1 MRRVEFYSRN
11 IILIRDFNIAHQNM
25 VNILKIVIFA
35 IAFAFVEA
43 AVVVYLRHLLSAS
56 QPTIDRNEILL
67 LLPGI
72 AFMEPQAA
80 LKIISDSAL
89 LNVELIREAATMVML
104 LSVALLATKKIA
116 EVIAFFFL
124 AFGVW
129 DIFYYVFL
137 KLTIG
142 WPKTLAD
149 IDTLFLLPVPWI
161 GPVFV
166 PIVISSLLIVGSLI
180 YLVRYK
186 AQ

>member
-1 MRRVEFYSRN
+1 MAKSELIIN
-11 IILIRDFNIAHQNM
+11 ISK
-25 VNILKIVIFA
+25 VVTFA
-35 IAFAFVEA
+35 ITFAFVEA

-72 AFMEPQAA
+72 AFMEPQTA
-80 LKIISDSAL
+80 LKIIKDSAL
-89 LNVELIREAATMVML
+89 LNVELIREAATMVMIV
-104 LSVALLATKKIA
+104 SVVLLATKKIA

-137 KLTIG
+137 KLIID
-142 WPKTLAD
+142 WPKTLTD
-149 IDTLFLLPVPWI
+149 IDTFFLLPVPWI

-166 PIVISSLLIVGSLI
+166 PIVISLLLIGGSLM
-180 YLVRYK
+180 YLVRSSYGRR
-186 AQ
+186 